1 LSTELN
7 SSNVASA
14 RGGDIDAAPTGVG
27 ASLLRKEDDR
37 FLHGRGTFLA
47 DIDMPRMLDVAFLR
61 SPLAHGRINGI
72 DCPEGAEQRV
82 FTARDMQD
90 VQGIRPTSNVPGHR
104 IVGSPAMAGERVR
117 FVGEIIAA
125 CLAGSRAEAEDLAEA
140 VAVDLED
147 LPVVASMDVALA
159 EDAPL
164 VFEEWGTNLSMTTL
178 FERDA
183 GAMSD
188 APVRVTRTLDMAR
201 QAMVPLE
208 GKGVMAYWE
217 ERENQLVVYSSTQ
230 SPHMIRNALCQCLG
244 LQQRQ
249 VRVIAP
255 DVGGGFGYKAIL
267 HPEEVI
273 VAWLALRLKRPV
285 RWLEDRFE
293 HLTAGACAREHRYE
307 ITVHA
312 NERGRILGL
321 EALLT
326 MDGGAYSIWPH
337 TNGFDAVQA
346 SGILTGPYDIRAY
359 RVQTR
364 TVVTN
369 KPPLAPYR
377 AVARPGACFA
387 METIL
392 DALAREIGRDP
403 ADVRLE
409 NLVQPGAMPYTAI
422 TGKEYDTGN
431 YPEALRMARRMIA
444 EDAGIAARPG
454 MLVGTGYS
462 MYTEHTA
469 VSTST
474 ISQMGVQMMPGFEQA
489 AALMQPDGSLEIRI
503 GVQSH
508 GQGMETTMAQIASEV
523 LGISPD
529 RVIIRHGDTG
539 RSPYS
544 TGTYASRAIVMTGG
558 AVAAACDKLA
568 TRLCEIAAHMMQCNS
583 KDVTLKGG
591 VLSGPGATMTIEEV
605 ATIWHF
611 RPFELPEQLLRDGLE
626 VTGGFRPEGDKAPF
640 SYAAHAAKV
649 AVDPELGIVELLD
662 YVAVDDCGVRVNPM
676 IVDGQI
682 LGGIAQGIG
691 TGLYEEVP
699 FDDQGQPTATT
710 FGDYSVPAGSEI
722 PLIRLAHMETP
733 SPYTRFGV
741 KGVGEGGAIGPPAA
755 IVNAINNALMTLGAE
770 ISAVPATPERVLAA
784 IFAAQDRQATG
795 VEDVA

>member
-1 LSTELN
+1 MSTELN
-7 SSNVASA
+7 SPNVALA
-14 RGGDIDAAPTGVG
+14 RNNDTDAASTGVG
-27 ASLLRKEDDR
+27 ASILRKEDDR

-47 DIDMPRMLDVAFLR
+47 DLEMPRMLDVAFLR

-72 DCPEGAEQRV
+72 DYPEGAEQRV

-90 VQGIRPTSNVPGHR
+90 VQAIRPTSNVPGHR
-104 IVGSPAMAGERVR
+104 IVGAPAMAGGRVR

-125 CLAGSRAEAEDLAEA
+125 CVADSRAEAEDLAEA
-140 VAVDLED
+140 VAVDLEG
-147 LPVVASMDVALA
+147 LPVVPSMDVALA
-159 EDAPL
+159 QDAPL
-164 VFEEWGTNLSMTTL
+164 VFEEWGTNLSMSTL
-178 FERDA
+178 FEREA
-183 GAMSD
+183 SAMSD
-188 APVRVTRTLDMAR
+188 APVRVTRTLNMAR

-273 VAWLALRLKRPV
+273 VAWLALRLKRPI

-293 HLTAGACAREHRYE
+293 HLTSGASAREHRYE

-337 TNGFDAVQA
+337 TNGFDAIQA
-346 SGILTGPYDIRAY
+346 SGILTGPYDIGAY

-409 NLVQPGAMPYTAI
+409 NLVPPGAMPYKAI

-431 YPEALRMARRMIA
+431 YPEALRMARQMIA
-444 EDAGIAARPG
+444 EDAGVPARPG

-489 AALMQPDGSLEIRI
+489 AALMQPDGSLEIRV

-523 LGISPD
+523 IGISPE

-558 AVAAACDKLA
+558 AVAAACDKLV
-568 TRLCEIAAHMMQCNS
+568 TRLCEIAAHMMQCNAQ
-583 KDVTLKGG
+583 DVTLKGG
-591 VLSGPGATMTIEEV
+591 VLAGPGATMTIEEV

-611 RPFELPEQLLRDGLE
+611 RPFELPEHLLRDGLE

-741 KGVGEGGAIGPPAA
+741 KGIGEGGAIGPPAA
-755 IVNAINNALMTLGAE
+755 IVNAINNALMPLGAE

-784 IFAAQDRQATG
+784 IFAAQDRRATG